1 MPLLDLFWT
10 MLFLFF
16 FVAWIWVLFSVVT
29 DIFRNERVGGFGK
42 ALWMLFVVFLP
53 VLGVLSYLIAE
64 GDNMTRRSVQ
74 QAQAIQDA
82 NKAYIREAAG
92 ATSVADELTKLAELR
107 DAGTISADE
116 FETQKARLLA

>member
-107 DAGTISADE
+107 DAGTLSADE
-116 FETQKARLLA
+116 FEAQKARLLA

>member
-92 ATSVADELTKLAELR
+92 ATSVADELAKLAELR

-116 FETQKARLLA
+116 FEAQKARLLA